1 MKRLLLF
8 FGNFLVSMIFGF
20 DIMNYYMFGGI
31 NIINNDVNRFFIMWL
46 GFIVSTI
53 SICWFMGDGWTVD
66 VIAHIFKSI

>member
-53 SICWFMGDGWTVD
+53 SICWFMFD
-66 VIAHIFKSI
+66 HFKYKEQFKKEDKQ